1 MDDIGARI
9 AGLRENIGYTQ
20 QDLAK
25 VFGVSRSA
33 VNAWEMGKS
42 FPGTQLMP
50 RIAQFFRVSTDYLYG
65 IKPAKS
71 IDVSGLED
79 GDIEALVA
87 VIERLRRKNITVS

>member
-1 MDDIGARI
+1 MDDIGTRI
-9 AGLRENIGYTQ
+9 AGLREKMGYTQ

-42 FPGTQLMP
+42 FPSSQLMP
-50 RIAQFFRVSTDYLYG
+50 QIAQFFRVSTDYLYG
-65 IKPAKS
+65 IKVAKS

-87 VIERLRRKNITVS
+87 VAERLRHKNKV